1 MTTLPTRVSAPV
13 PSTIVAP
20 AKVQLLIAGA
30 RVQGPRE
37 RRRPVRRPARREH
50 SARTSRRGQK
60 LQPGSYGIVR
70 RGVPLTDTAGFG
82 LVVWAL
88 PTRLPSRRQVI
99 VRAWHEQR
107 GGFDLGL
114 DRHGRPVL
122 VLGDGEAHSS
132 TLALPSAL
140 ELRVW
145 HRLAVAFDRS
155 TGRAWLAASA
165 AGGGAARPERV

>member
-1 MTTLPTRVSAPV
+1 MRLVGYTDRMTVAPGERLTCMVSCEEPQYVASLVRLRHGDPDPAGPGVLEHPV
-13 PSTIVAP
+13 PSAIDGTYP
-20 AKVQLLIAGA
+20 GT
-30 RVQGPRE
+30 R
-37 RRRPVRRPARREH
+37 
-50 SARTSRRGQK
+50 QK

-140 ELRVW
+140 EI
-145 HRLAVAFDRS
+145 
-155 TGRAWLAASA
+155 GRASC
-165 AGGGAARPERV
+165 RERV